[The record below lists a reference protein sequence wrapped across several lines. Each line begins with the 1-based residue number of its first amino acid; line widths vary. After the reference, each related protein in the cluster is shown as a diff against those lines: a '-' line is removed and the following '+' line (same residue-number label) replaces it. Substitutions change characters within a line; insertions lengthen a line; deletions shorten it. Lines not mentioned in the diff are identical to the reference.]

1 MPGPMRRVLGWLP
14 LLGLAA
20 CVRAGSSPIAA
31 PVSAPPEAT
40 ASAPEAAART
50 EPRSPAEGAAR
61 RSDEP
66 AAPAASRTDSTLSDD
81 VFLDSLRS
89 LAPDST
95 VLARTNVAP
104 EVVEREATSMFG
116 EPAAAAAA
124 ATWDIDVASY
134 ASHDR
139 VVYWMDYFTG
149 RARWHFERYLERLG
163 RYDGMIRA
171 RLTAAGL
178 PQDLIYLAMIESGFN
193 QLARSRAGAVGLWQ
207 FMPGT
212 ARRYGLTVDAWVD
225 ERRDPYEATL
235 AATRMLSELNSRFG
249 SLWLAAAAYNSGP
262 GRIQRGLQRYDLEA
276 ENGDEAYFAMSE
288 GRFLRRETRD
298 YVPKL
303 IAAAL
308 LAKEPERYGFTGLDR
323 WTPLRW
329 DSVQVPFA
337 VGLDVVARLAG
348 ASRDD
353 IEELNA
359 RYYRGVTPPDR
370 TVWVRVPRGTADSVA
385 SRVAVLPVK
394 DRVTVVTHIVSRGE
408 TLSHIGQRYGVSVA
422 DIKSANHLRSSRLSV
437 GQRLIVPTSGA
448 HRWSTVSTREPVR
461 TVHRTRGAS
470 AASGSRTAARASAP
484 VSRGTASRRVH
495 MVRSGESLWSIA
507 RDNQVSV
514 SDLARANGLSTRTT
528 LHPGQAI
535 RLPN

>member
-1 MPGPMRRVLGWLP
+1 MLTM
-14 LLGLAA
+14 
-20 CVRAGSSPIAA
+20 
-31 PVSAPPEAT
+31 
-40 ASAPEAAART
+40 
-50 EPRSPAEGAAR
+50 
-61 RSDEP
+61 
-66 AAPAASRTDSTLSDD
+66 
-81 VFLDSLRS
+81 
-89 LAPDST
+89 APDST

-104 EVVEREATSMFG
+104 EVVESEAASMFG
-116 EPAAAAAA
+116 LPTAAAAAA

-163 RYDGMIRA
+163 RYDGMIRS
-171 RLTAAGL
+171 RLLSAGL

-193 QLARSRAGAVGLWQ
+193 QVARSRAGAVGLWQ

-276 ENGDEAYFAMSE
+276 QNGDDAYFAMSE

-323 WTPLRW
+323 WSPLHY
-329 DSVQVPFA
+329 DSVQVSFA
-337 VGLDVVARLAG
+337 VGLDVVARLAQ
-348 ASRDD
+348 ASRDS
-353 IEELNA
+353 IEEMNQEF
-359 RYYRGVTPPDR
+359 YRGVTPPDR
-370 TVWVRVPRGTADSVA
+370 TVWVRVPKGSADSVA
-385 SRVAVLPVK
+385 AHIAVLPAR
-394 DRVTVVTHIVSRGE
+394 DRVTVVMHIVSRGE
-408 TLSHIGQRYGVSVA
+408 TLSHVSQRYGVSVA

-448 HRWSTVSTREPVR
+448 HRWSATAGGETFR
-461 TVHRTRGAS
+461 TVRRHR
-470 AASGSRTAARASAP
+470 AAASAP
-484 VSRGTASRRVH
+484 ATRTSASAPAPRGTTTRRVH
-495 MVRSGESLWSIA
+495 VVRNGESLWSIA
-507 RDNQVSV
+507 QSNQVSV
-514 SDLARANGLSTRTT
+514 SDLARANGLSARST